1 MNEMKQ
7 CLIYRTSEASDGAM
21 KGVDSEGD
29 AEAAFG
35 VGGLAKDFCGVL
47 KLLRPKKS
55 IAVTF
60 SLFQHALQLG

>member
-1 MNEMKQ
+1 MEKNDQLKCYKNVFTDAIKQ
-7 CLIYRTSEASDGAM
+7 CSAFNLIHRTSEASDGTAEM

-47 KLLRPKKS
+47 
-55 IAVTF
+55 
-60 SLFQHALQLG
+60 